1 MKFWDKVAE
10 DQAMEQLRKD
20 RANQQPAKE
29 AEIEWSN
36 WRAAPQPVAVETAY
50 HRPHKE
56 KRTYEVTI
64 NGLGKRPLSD
74 VFEATSPGLARVA
87 ALDKYGRWISIS
99 EIKELK
105 PKATRNRSSNKPGPR
120 RSIATSQ
127 KGGLGNA
134 VRHRRTRRRNSPT
147 PAVS

>member
-1 MKFWDKVAE
+1 MTIERAQGGATVFWHIHQRALEVIHVSEEYQVRWDKVLE

-50 HRPHKE
+50 HQALTK

-64 NGLGKRPLSD
+64 NGLQ
-74 VFEATSPGLARVA
+74 
-87 ALDKYGRWISIS
+87 SI
-99 EIKELK
+99 ERCL
-105 PKATRNRSSNKPGPR
+105 
-120 RSIATSQ
+120 
-127 KGGLGNA
+127 
-134 VRHRRTRRRNSPT
+134 
-147 PAVS
+147 

>member
-10 DQAMEQLRKD
+10 DQAMEQLRKA
-20 RANQQPAKE
+20 RSNEPVKPAD
-29 AEIEWSN
+29 EIDWSN

-87 ALDKYGRWISIS
+87 ALDKYGRWISIA

-127 KGGLGNA
+127 KSDLGKA
-134 VRHRRTRRRNSPT
+134 VRHRRTRRRTNEV
-147 PAVS
+147 PAA

>member
-10 DQAMEQLRKD
+10 DQALEELRKA
-20 RANQQPAKE
+20 RSNEPVKPAD
-29 AEIEWSN
+29 EIDWSN
-36 WRAAPQPVAVETAY
+36 WRASPMPVAVETAY

-64 NGLGKRPLSD
+64 NGFGKRPVCD

-87 ALDKYGRWISIS
+87 ALDKYGRWISIA

-127 KGGLGNA
+127 KSDLSKS